1 MQPLDIN
8 GNPLILYNYYNCGI
22 KLQYIGIS
30 YKCQNIMRFRR
41 FTNNKWQI
49 IYRQINTT
57 PHPMESEYHTDDED
71 DEDDDDWFGEPGNE
85 PGLAAAVEPE
95 PELEPATAVDED
107 E

>member
-1 MQPLDIN
+1 MKPLDVN

-57 PHPMESEYHTDDED
+57 PHPMESECHTDSED
-71 DEDDDDWFGEPGNE
+71 DEDDDLFDGLGNGPEP
-85 PGLAAAVEPE
+85 AAAVEPE
-95 PELEPATAVDED
+95 PEPAAAVDDHE
-107 E
+107 